1 MVQIISD
8 MLIKEQQHGEEARG
22 KRCLRGLSPGHSS

>member
-8 MLIKEQQHGEEARG
+8 VLIKEQQHGEEARG
-22 KRCLRGLSPGHSS
+22 KRRLLGLSPSHSS